1 MIEKKKN
8 TRKIFCGAF
17 LSECRIC
24 SHCLPLWGNVDW
36 ESTGS
41 RWRVG
46 GHVEMLYDQWQCQ
59 QQHWQHKYSTIIK
72 RVRLMYVAVGGV
84 RHVSAACCSA
94 VVFEAAMGWTCCWRE
109 KCKGA
114 KPVSAPIFLC
124 VLPLHSPVFLLYFP
138 QCFSPAFAFLNERQK
153 NNKTLGFSF
162 VFELQKGGV
171 KGDRGLR
178 ETGK

>member
-41 RWRVG
+41 RWCVG

-114 KPVSAPIFLC
+114 KPISAPIFLC

-162 VFELQKGGV
+162 VFE
-171 KGDRGLR
+171 
-178 ETGK
+178 

>member
-24 SHCLPLWGNVDW
+24 SYCLPLWGNVDW

-84 RHVSAACCSA
+84 CHVSAACCSA
-94 VVFEAAMGWTCCWRE
+94 VVFEAATGEHVVDVRNVKE
-109 KCKGA
+109 QN
-114 KPVSAPIFLC
+114 PSLLPFFFVSCLYTLLC
-124 VLPLHSPVFLLYFP
+124 SSFTFHSVSPLLLLF
-138 QCFSPAFAFLNERQK
+138 
-153 NNKTLGFSF
+153 
-162 VFELQKGGV
+162 
-171 KGDRGLR
+171 
-178 ETGK
+178 